1 MLCLLFM
8 KGDLIMQENQKA
20 ESFKLVLNLS
30 SGKKIFF
37 LPHFIPATDAFIA
50 SEWTEKLSAD
60 RVHFDLLKKR
70 LNLLLRFLV
79 TDSL

>member
-30 SGKKIFF
+30 SGKKNILFTSF
-37 LPHFIPATDAFIA
+37 Y
-50 SEWTEKLSAD
+50 SSY
-60 RVHFDLLKKR
+60 
-70 LNLLLRFLV
+70 
-79 TDSL
+79 

>member
-30 SGKKIFF
+30 SGKKYSFTSF
-37 LPHFIPATDAFIA
+37 Y
-50 SEWTEKLSAD
+50 SSY
-60 RVHFDLLKKR
+60 
-70 LNLLLRFLV
+70 
-79 TDSL
+79 